1 MKQVLADIFSLMA
14 AAFAFVLLFVFLQT
28 HHIWG
33 NVHIEQIL
41 INLNEGVD
49 LVPDKLILGYVFA
62 AALGVVSAVAFS
74 VLIKTNKR
82 LVALSALIC
91 VFVLW
96 RIGVF
101 SYFLNKKIYSDIYE
115 KEYINPESLT
125 YTFPQEK
132 RNIIVIYL
140 ESIEANY
147 ATQLESNLIAHISDL
162 AHNNLSF
169 EGFHQLAY
177 QDYTLAAMVESM
189 CAVPFR
195 GSKLKGYEGYE
206 NFLAS
211 LVCYGEIL
219 QKNGYE
225 TVFMKGA
232 DINFARTGL
241 FMSTHGFKK
250 AMGANEL
257 NQNFSYPL
265 KENTGGFSGY
275 HDAALYK
282 MIKEELTTL
291 SQSGKPFFLSFITL
305 DTHEPDYFLSPGC
318 AGSPQNKEDVVRCT
332 DKMLFDFIKWLK
344 EQPFYE
350 KTTVVVMGDHTQTG
364 INRLYPKLQERQ
376 VVNFI
381 LNPSPDFEKAEH
393 TAWTTLDVAPTVLNA
408 AGISFSG
415 GKFGLGRSLFAK
427 EKNLYEKY
435 GHKLETELLKSS
447 HVYDAFE
454 TVQNKK
460 EPEYHVYAPLGRIV
474 SDPEDI
480 EYFATYG
487 KNIFGV
493 VFLEEL
499 SFELEPQ
506 ERDLILTVTFKSMLP
521 KSKKR
526 TVRVVANGKKTAT
539 WQISAEDKQPVT
551 RMAVISKESIKDGK
565 LLVVFD
571 SDEVAALT
579 DGLGIGVSSFLF
591 KPFNEKK
598 E

>member
-1 MKQVLADIFSLMA
+1 MKQVLADVFSLVFA
-14 AAFAFVLLFVFLQT
+14 VFAFVFLFIFLQT

-49 LVPDKLILGYVFA
+49 LVSDKLILGYVFA
-62 AALGVVSAVAFS
+62 AVLGIVSAISFS
-74 VLIKTNKR
+74 VLIKTNKK
-82 LVALSALIC
+82 LVVLSGVVCL
-91 VFVLW
+91 FVLW

-132 RNIIVIYL
+132 RNIIVVYL

-162 AHNNLSF
+162 AQDNLSF
-169 EGFHQLAY
+169 EGFHQMAY

-219 QKNGYE
+219 QQNGYE
-225 TVFMKGA
+225 TVFIKGA

-241 FMSTHGFKK
+241 FMRSHGFNK

-265 KENTGGFSGY
+265 KDHTGGFAGY

-282 MIKEELTTL
+282 MIKEELSTL
-291 SQSGKPFFLSFITL
+291 SRQDKPFLLSFITL

-318 AGSPQNKEDVVRCT
+318 AGNPQSKEDVVRCT
-332 DKMLFDFIKWLK
+332 DKMLFDFIQWLK
-344 EQPFYE
+344 GQPFYD

-364 INRLYPKLQERQ
+364 INRLYPKLRERQ

-408 AGISFSG
+408 AGISFG
-415 GKFGLGRSLFAK
+415 GAKFGLGRSLFAP

-454 TVQNKK
+454 TVKNKK
-460 EPEYHVYAPLGRIV
+460 EAQYHVYEPLGRV
-474 SDPEDI
+474 VLTPDEI

-487 KNIFGV
+487 KNIFGA
-493 VFLEEL
+493 VFLDEL
-499 SFELEPQ
+499 SFNVAQQSSDLVLE
-506 ERDLILTVTFKSMLP
+506 VMFKTMLP

-526 TVRVVANGKKTAT
+526 VIRVVANNQNAAV
-539 WQISAEDKQPVT
+539 WEISDKDKQPIVRT
-551 RMAVISKESIKDGK
+551 AVISKDVLKDGR
-565 LLVVFD
+565 LRVVFD
-571 SDEVAALT
+571 FDELPALT
-579 DGLGIGVSSFLF
+579 EGLGIGVLSFSL
-591 KPFNEKK
+591 KPAE
-598 E
+598 